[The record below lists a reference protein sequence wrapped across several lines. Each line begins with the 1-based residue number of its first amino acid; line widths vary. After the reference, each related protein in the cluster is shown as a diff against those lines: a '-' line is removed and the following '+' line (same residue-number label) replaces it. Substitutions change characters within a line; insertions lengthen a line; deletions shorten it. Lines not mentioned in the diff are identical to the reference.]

1 LKIDSVSR
9 IKTPMSTLTEI
20 ERAADSL
27 PLEQQESLLE
37 WLAERMRRRRPNSAS
52 PHSVLDIAPVSLGRV
67 LRPLSAEDDLLGE
80 MAEDRR

>member
-1 LKIDSVSR
+1 MKIDSVSR

-52 PHSVLDIAPVSLGRV
+52 PRSVLDIAPVSLGRV